1 MTDEPPIESEAVEI
15 VTAAPNQLAVV
26 PNVEAG
32 DLVQRLGVIRNAMAT
47 AMEEGIDY
55 GLIPGAQKPSLF
67 KPGAEKLGV
76 LFQLDVQIVNEKTWG
91 PGDHLTVVSH
101 ATVYHAPTQT
111 RMGYGEG
118 ICTTREKK
126 YGKRQGQ
133 RVCPD
138 CDQPAII
145 KGKQEYGG
153 GWVCFK
159 KKGGCGN
166 KWSDGADVIESQVS
180 EIDNPEIPDLWNT
193 VDKMASKRSRIDAI
207 LAVTGASAL
216 FTQDLEDMAENPDP
230 VPVPAKPDKPRLLT
244 DDERKRVNDA
254 ITRAGRKIPDTYAAV
269 GVGSR
274 GIDVEH
280 AKAIRVL
287 LDNGIKE
294 GANDVE
300 FSDAQIAEARLA
312 MSEHDALIEF

>member
-1 MTDEPPIESEAVEI
+1 
-15 VTAAPNQLAVV
+15 
-26 PNVEAG
+26 
-32 DLVQRLGVIRNAMAT
+32 
-47 AMEEGIDY
+47 
-55 GLIPGAQKPSLF
+55 
-67 KPGAEKLGV
+67 
-76 LFQLDVQIVNEKTWG
+76 
-91 PGDHLTVVSH
+91 
-101 ATVYHAPTQT
+101 
-111 RMGYGEG
+111 MGYGEG

-166 KWSDGADVIESQVS
+166 KWPDGAEVIESQTVG

-216 FTQDLEDMAENPDP
+216 FTQDLEDLPDHSPP
-230 VPVPAKPDKPRLLT
+230 VEPARSDVPAPVAKPDPGPPAT
-244 DDERKRVNDA
+244 EQQIDA
-254 ITRAGRKIPDTYAAV
+254 IHEEAQAHDLDPIQYLN
-269 GVGSR
+269 
-274 GIDVEH
+274 
-280 AKAIRVL
+280 AIR
-287 LDNGIKE
+287 E
-294 GANDVE
+294 GLGLEPKTEITEQA
-300 FSDAQIAEARLA
+300 AAEAVPRILSKLPMAHVQPVLA
-312 MSEHDALIEF
+312 AIRNTVPF